1 MNMTE
6 KKANAIFLIFNKT
19 YPDVI
24 NHIDLYSDNFVRI
37 SFKRSDYMDVKYI
50 SKLIDIFKTMGYD
63 ATVQTSEY
71 KKLNFWLD

>member
-37 SFKRSDYMDVKYI
+37 SLS
-50 SKLIDIFKTMGYD
+50 LIHI
-63 ATVQTSEY
+63 
-71 KKLNFWLD
+71 